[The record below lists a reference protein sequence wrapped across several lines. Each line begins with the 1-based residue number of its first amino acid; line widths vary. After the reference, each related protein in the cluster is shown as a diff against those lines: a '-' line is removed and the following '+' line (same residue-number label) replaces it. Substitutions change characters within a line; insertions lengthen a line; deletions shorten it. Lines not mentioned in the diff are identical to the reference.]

1 MAFKIPDTTVRVWE
15 LDWLAGQKLA
25 ANLRPSYSDYRL
37 SWAIVQNEL
46 DGTDKSSIGTGTV
59 HKYIKGFQATL
70 AAESSP
76 VTVSEPV
83 EPILQGNLAATL
95 MLLQD
100 TLIGL
105 ALESEA
111 INTRCRQL
119 GRAVSDTVNLLQD
132 TQIIDRL
139 TADAK
144 RLTTNLDVAVK
155 GEEAARKETAM
166 IRNKAIVQTHGEATG
181 I

>member
-70 AAESSP
+70 AAESSS

-83 EPILQGNLAATL
+83 EPIFEELTWQAKT
-95 MLLQD
+95 
-100 TLIGL
+100 
-105 ALESEA
+105 
-111 INTRCRQL
+111 CK
-119 GRAVSDTVNLLQD
+119 V
-132 TQIIDRL
+132 
-139 TADAK
+139 TADIA
-144 RLTTNLDVAVK
+144 
-155 GEEAARKETAM
+155 
-166 IRNKAIVQTHGEATG
+166 
-181 I
+181 